1 MSMPC
6 PVSLAERFCDLQ
18 RYVSWTEADAERLR
32 AVGSRMDA
40 YLPALVEDFYQ
51 AILRHA
57 NTRGVL
63 ESRGTPI
70 EALKQTLLVW
80 LRELFTG
87 PYDIQY
93 AEKHWRV
100 GRRHV
105 EIGLP
110 QVYTNV
116 AMSRIRAGL
125 VRAALQEAPQLGLPV
140 AEVIESICRILDL
153 DLAIIDESY
162 ASRVVENQ
170 MQAERQ
176 RGDRKFRNL
185 VEAAASVV
193 LILYDES
200 EIAYLSPFAERISG
214 WDPERAV
221 GQSFWRIFVDPL
233 PIEADRRL
241 WREALSEVP
250 TQGRELPIHGQ
261 DGVDHWLIWNLRKLD
276 DYEGRPATLA
286 VGQDITEKR
295 RADQRLVQA
304 ERLAAIGQT
313 IAGLAHESRN
323 SLQRIHSCTEMLEFE
338 VEDRP
343 EAMALIRR
351 SQQAQDDLTR
361 LFDEVRSFAA
371 PITLERAPCRASSV
385 WREAWQLLN
394 RERQGR
400 RAELVEAIEEPE
412 PQVSIDRF
420 RLVQVFRNLFENS
433 LAACPDPGIVE
444 VSCRTVAKVRA
455 AAPSSVPAAAD
466 AVSGDAPPA
475 GPAGPGFLEIRV
487 HDNGPGLSPKAKA
500 DVFEPFFTTKSK
512 GTGLGMAIAK
522 RILAAHGGSISVG
535 DSTRPGA
542 EFVLYL
548 PRDV

>member
-1 MSMPC
+1 MSMSFPAAL
-6 PVSLAERFCDLQ
+6 SESFHDLQ
-18 RYVSWTEADAERLR
+18 RYVGWTEADAERLR
-32 AVGSRMDA
+32 VLGTRMDA
-40 YLPALVEDFYQ
+40 YFPALVEDFYQ
-51 AILRHA
+51 AVLRHPT
-57 NTRGVL
+57 TRGVV

-70 EALKQTLLVW
+70 EALRKTLLNW

-87 PYDIQY
+87 PYDALY

-110 QVYTNV
+110 QVYTNS

-125 VRAALQEAPQLGLPV
+125 IRAAFREAPQLGLDV
-140 AEVIESICRILDL
+140 GEVIESICRILDL
-153 DLAIIDESY
+153 DLAIIEESY
-162 ASRVVENQ
+162 ALRVVENE
-170 MQAERQ
+170 MQAERL
-176 RGDRKFRNL
+176 RGERKFRNL
-185 VEAAASVV
+185 VEAAASMV
-193 LILYDES
+193 LILWDDA
-200 EIAYLSPFAERISG
+200 EIAYLSPFAERIAG
-214 WDPERAV
+214 WGPEQVV
-221 GQSFWRIFVDPL
+221 GQSFWRTFVDPL

-241 WREALSEVP
+241 WREALAEVP
-250 TQGRELPIHGQ
+250 TEGRELPIHGQ
-261 DGVDHWLIWNLRKLD
+261 DGGDHWLIWNLRRLD

-323 SLQRIHSCTEMLEFE
+323 ALQRIHSCTEMLEFE

-371 PITLERAPCRASSV
+371 PITLERAPCLASSV

-400 RAELVEAIEEPE
+400 RAELVEAIEQPE
-412 PQVSIDRF
+412 PLVSIDRF

-433 LAACPDPGIVE
+433 LAVCPDPGLLE
-444 VSCRTVAKVRA
+444 VSCRTVAA
-455 AAPSSVPAAAD
+455 TGTPSPGTPEAGASAD
-466 AVSGDAPPA
+466 TPA
-475 GPAGPGFLEIRV
+475 GPAVLEIRV
-487 HDNGPGLSPKAKA
+487 HDNGPGLAPKAKA
-500 DVFEPFFTTKSK
+500 EVFEPFFTTKSK

-522 RILAAHGGSISVG
+522 RILAAHGGSISLG
-535 DSTRPGA
+535 DSSRPGA
-542 EFVLYL
+542 EFVLIL